1 MSDPAELVMTT
12 DGSVPE
18 SKKDGDK
25 VTEKSSTLRI
35 EDRSFYVVS
44 ATLASME
51 LLVDYLRLV
60 INIELITTDVM
71 SKIIEYLKVS
81 LRHRGLRLGSSA
93 LTPTL
98 SSFDSP
104 STLEPVRSF
113 SVQVPCALQVS
124 RTSLQSTSV
133 RLVGSPCRLSLD

>member
-1 MSDPAELVMTT
+1 MSDPIELVMST

-18 SKKDGDK
+18 SKTNGDK

-81 LRHRGLRLGSSA
+81 LRHRGHFLVA
-93 LTPTL
+93 
-98 SSFDSP
+98 
-104 STLEPVRSF
+104 VR
-113 SVQVPCALQVS
+113 
-124 RTSLQSTSV
+124 
-133 RLVGSPCRLSLD
+133 

>member
-1 MSDPAELVMTT
+1 MSDPAELVMST

-18 SKKDGDK
+18 SKTNGDK
-25 VTEKSSTLRI
+25 VSEKSSTLRI

-81 LRHRGLRLGSSA
+81 LRHRGSTFGEQCADSHPVFLR
-93 LTPTL
+93 
-98 SSFDSP
+98 
-104 STLEPVRSF
+104 
-113 SVQVPCALQVS
+113 
-124 RTSLQSTSV
+124 
-133 RLVGSPCRLSLD
+133 